1 MPHKSGA
8 FFFTLFTL
16 VSILAAGVYSPAS
29 RLYGQSQ
36 NQERPRI
43 KTFGESLKHKI
54 QNRSA
59 DQTESKK
66 DKSPDAKEEEVLRLK
81 TTLVAVDVLVLNQ
94 QGRAVTGLKQSDF
107 IIKEDGQAQQVS
119 NFSLGNDT
127 ATARSI
133 VLIIDYSGSQ
143 LPYIIT
149 SVEAAKIL
157 VEQLNPKDRMAI
169 VTDDVSLLVD
179 FTSDKKELKEKLESL
194 KKQAM
199 SGKTGLSRQFSAL
212 MATLNELFDDEDL
225 RPIIIFQTD
234 GDELTRLGRQSFL
247 PPLPANS
254 SPEVQAAYEMRL
266 QAESLFKSF
275 TLEDVFTQAEKSR
288 ATIYTV
294 IPGHQLI
301 GLSSDEQI
309 KQMKKQH
316 TIRFAA
322 MRQSGQS
329 GMPDANSLPEEVFA
343 RQAQR
348 VVAAQSTISGIA
360 KLTGGWFSFLE
371 DPSQAADIYSRMLSD
386 INLRYVIGF
395 YPTNESRDGKRRKL
409 TIEVRNHPEYKV
421 LGRRSYY
428 APNAEK

>member
-1 MPHKSGA
+1 MPYKINA
-8 FFFTLFTL
+8 NRMLFTL
-16 VSILAAGVYSPAS
+16 VAILVASVYSLAS
-29 RLYGQSQ
+29 YSYTQSKDQ
-36 NQERPRI
+36 PRSRI
-43 KTFGESLKHKI
+43 KTFGESLKQKAPSP
-54 QNRSA
+54 NF

-66 DKSPDAKEEEVLRLK
+66 AKNPDAKEEEVLRLK
-81 TTLVAVDVLVLNQ
+81 TTLVTSDVLVLNP

-119 NFSLGNDT
+119 TFSLGNDA

-143 LPYIIT
+143 LPYLIT

-157 VEQLNPKDRMAI
+157 VDQLNPKDRMAI
-169 VTDDVSLLVD
+169 VTDDVELLVD

-199 SGKTGLSRQFSAL
+199 SGKTGKSRQFSAL
-212 MATLNELFDDEDL
+212 MATLNELFDGEDL

-234 GDELTRLGRQSFL
+234 GDELTRLGHQATL

-254 SPEVQAAYEMRL
+254 SPEQQAAYERRF
-266 QAESLFKSF
+266 QAELLFKPF
-275 TLEDVFTQAEKSR
+275 TLEDIFIQAEKSR

-301 GLSSDEQI
+301 GLSSSEQI
-309 KQMKKQH
+309 KQMKKQY
-316 TIRFAA
+316 TARFGT
-322 MRQSGQS
+322 MRQNGQT
-329 GMPDANSLPEEVFA
+329 MLPDANSLSPEIFA
-343 RQAQR
+343 RMAQR
-348 VVAAQSTISGIA
+348 VLAAQSAISGVA

-395 YPTNESRDGKRRKL
+395 YPTNESRDGTRRKL
-409 TIEVRNHPEYKV
+409 SIEVQNHPEYKI

-428 APNAEK
+428 APSAEN